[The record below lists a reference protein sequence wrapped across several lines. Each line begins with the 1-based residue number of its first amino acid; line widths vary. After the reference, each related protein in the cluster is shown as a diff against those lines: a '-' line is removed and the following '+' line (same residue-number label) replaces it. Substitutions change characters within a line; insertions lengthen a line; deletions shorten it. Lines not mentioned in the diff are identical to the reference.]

1 MSLIKWEH
9 RSIIS
14 SKLRTYQVKA
24 IETSLSYI
32 KSSSAKQ
39 ALIKMPTGTGKTFV
53 IGVLALFIK
62 GCNNVLIVSPSS
74 AIREQLYK
82 EIKKNLWEK
91 MNIDLEIKKS
101 IERLFPKNASELVD
115 KEGNKVFITTIQALT
130 QVKNENEEVFNT
142 LKDNVDLILF
152 DEGHKEP
159 ANTWSETIRSLG
171 KKTILFTATPIRNDY
186 HIFNIDEKYFYN
198 YSLKEAIDEKIIR
211 TPEFKY
217 LDQDI
222 PASKVKISVFIDK
235 IMELKGRFE
244 EENNFE
250 PKIIIRFANFSDL
263 ETAIDY
269 LDGKEEK
276 AIAIHER
283 FKNTKDNDS
292 KFQDVPTENDAIY
305 WLAQNKLVEGIDDSK
320 FAFLA
325 IYGGFDNA
333 RSFIQQIGRTLRK
346 ERPDSSLEK
355 SWIIINPA
363 DNYLEDIWNTYVDY
377 ESDTAQRDKLP
388 TNNFKNFFKSFLLNQ
403 PDYIYGSRKFLKK
416 FDDQTPMEFRDT
428 LFRYR
433 LPLKANIFSL
443 KDEILGEF
451 RFDKFI
457 NEIINQKEL
466 SNEYV
471 INKHKHESE
480 DMYIVTYTKF
490 GNSSI
495 LSNESFVEVKLGLF
509 FLWLNNNYLFF
520 YDTNNYIPSII
531 LDLSEPVNPSKLQFL
546 FNEDAEF
553 TQVTLKNGIISQNN
567 IHRQV
572 INSRNMKNI
581 APNITDKYN
590 FCTTITGSVNEM
602 GSRGRRYIG
611 FSNSRVSDNSGYMH
625 LADYLNWIKKI
636 ADKILNETG
645 AANSFFQRYSPI
657 VGIPADTS
665 PILITFDFNDFE
677 DILVDENGNKVE
689 IEELNYK
696 IENNKTQLKINGE
709 MVCLN
714 VNFEN
719 KRYNLSFEEFSLN
732 NSYRFSEDKI
742 TEEYSVRKNESLI
755 IYLNRYQDF
764 HIVTSDA
771 THIYYKKEFIKS
783 GIAFDDRRMDGVFG
797 EYKLKDD
804 KRINS
809 EKGELDVRREEW
821 AEDSLFYLVSS
832 LGKDLEEQNEIKMSL
847 KEMDYLICTD
857 LKKEISDFIGL
868 DTKNKRI
875 YFIHCKSKKASYSA
889 SAFQDIV
896 SQVMKNLDYAHPLSS
911 RVPNDVEKWN
921 EDWKLKEVTRKRVIK
936 GDLEAQKI
944 WDLIKHY
951 QRDPES
957 VTYIW
962 ALTANMFSLKTYT
975 NQKQENLKQ
984 YPEII
989 QIDYLLMNTWA
1000 AVQSV
1005 GARFKF
1011 FFDKKS

>member
-1 MSLIKWEH
+1 MNLIKWEH

-14 SKLRTYQVKA
+14 SKLRTYQIKA

-130 QVKNENEEVFNT
+130 QVKNENKDVFNN
-142 LKDNVDLILF
+142 LKDSVDLILF

-159 ANTWSETIRSLG
+159 ANTWSETIRSMG

-186 HIFNIDEKYFYN
+186 HIFNIDEEYFYN
-198 YSLKEAIDEKIIR
+198 YSLIEAIDEKIIR

-222 PASKVKISVFIDK
+222 RTLEVSVFVDK
-235 IMELKGRFE
+235 VLELKERFE
-244 EENNFE
+244 EVNNFE

-263 ETAIDY
+263 ETSIDY
-269 LDGKEEK
+269 LGDKEEK

-283 FKNTKDNDS
+283 FKNTKDDDS
-292 KFQDVPTENDAIY
+292 KFQDVPIENDAIY

-320 FAFLA
+320 FAILA

-346 ERPDSSLEK
+346 ERPDSTLEK
-355 SWIIINPA
+355 SWIIINSA
-363 DNYLEDIWNTYVDY
+363 DNYLEDIWNTYVEF
-377 ESDTAQRDKLP
+377 ESDKIQRDKLP
-388 TNNFKNFFKSFLLNQ
+388 TNIFKNFFKSFLSNQ

-416 FDDQTPMEFRDT
+416 FDDKTPMEFRDT
-428 LFRYR
+428 LFRYK
-433 LPLKANIFSL
+433 LPLKVNIFSL
-443 KDEILGEF
+443 KDEALVEF
-451 RFDKFI
+451 QFDNLI

-471 INKHKHESE
+471 INKHKHENE
-480 DMYIVTYTKF
+480 DMYVVIYTKF

-509 FLWLNNNYLFF
+509 FLRIKNNYLFF

-531 LDLSEPVNPSKLQFL
+531 FDLSDPVDTNKLQLL
-546 FNEDAEF
+546 FNEEAEF
-553 TQVTLKNGIISQNN
+553 TQVTLKNGIISQSN

-611 FSNSRVSDNSGYMH
+611 FSNSRVSDDSGYVH
-625 LADYLNWIKKI
+625 LEDYLNWINKI

-645 AANSFFQRYSPI
+645 GVNSFFQRYSPI
-657 VGIPADTS
+657 VGMPSDTN

-677 DILVDENGNKVE
+677 DILVDENGSKVK

-696 IENNKTQLKINGE
+696 IDNNKTKLEVNGE
-709 MVCLN
+709 KVCLK

-719 KRYNLSFEEFSLN
+719 KRYNLSFDDSSLN
-732 NSYRFSEDKI
+732 YKYRFSEDKV
-742 TEEYSVRKNESLI
+742 TEDYSVRKNETLI
-755 IYLNRYQDF
+755 SYLNRYQDF

-771 THIYYKKEFIKS
+771 THIYYKKEFVKS
-783 GIAFDDRRMDGVFG
+783 GIAFDDRRMEGVFG
-797 EYKLKDD
+797 EYELKDD

-809 EKGELDVRREEW
+809 EKGELDVQREEW

-832 LGKDLEEQNEIKMSL
+832 LGKDLEEKNEIKKSL
-847 KEMDYLICTD
+847 TEMDYLICTD
-857 LKKEISDFIGL
+857 LEKEIADFIGL

-896 SQVMKNLDYAHPLSS
+896 SQVMKNLDYAHPLSN

-936 GDLEAQKI
+936 GDLEAQKV

-962 ALTANMFSLKTYT
+962 ALTANMFSLETYT
-975 NQKQENLKQ
+975 NQKQVDLKQ

-989 QIDYLLMNTWA
+989 QIDYLLMYTWA

-1011 FFDKKS
+1011 YFDKKS